1 MVRGG
6 PAGEAPLAPHP
17 GRPRAR
23 ARDPRRPPPRFGV
36 FRTAISTRGT
46 RGPFPRP
53 SSSRSPLTTPASAE
67 CGARARHP
75 HRHAGIRRA
84 AVDPIDGSGPVSMG
98 IPRRG
103 GVPNGIRTRVSAL
116 KGLDPRPLDD
126 GDAAG
131 RSVPPPD
138 GSSETGLTRRHETS
152 QYTPPD
158 LPAQSPRA
166 RGARSHAGARR
177 TDGATSSRTRARR
190 AKRPTGRPTPIRGA
204 SHPPPVALDRRGGFD
219 APAGGYIATGPPRT
233 QNPQVLPTWTRSG
246 ATATSTAESASTS
259 DHTVA
264 SRTPPT
270 TSATPGTRSCHAGSR
285 TQSVSI
291 LM

>member
-1 MVRGG
+1 
-6 PAGEAPLAPHP
+6 
-17 GRPRAR
+17 
-23 ARDPRRPPPRFGV
+23 
-36 FRTAISTRGT
+36 
-46 RGPFPRP
+46 
-53 SSSRSPLTTPASAE
+53 
-67 CGARARHP
+67 
-75 HRHAGIRRA
+75 
-84 AVDPIDGSGPVSMG
+84 MG

-126 GDAAG
+126 GDATG
-131 RSVPPPD
+131 RIVPPPD
-138 GSSETGLTRRHETS
+138 GPSFEAGLAQRHETS

-158 LPAQSPRA
+158 ALGAIAVSTSA
-166 RGARSHAGARR
+166 RRHTGARR
-177 TDGATSSRTRARR
+177 TCGATSSRTRARR
-190 AKRPTGRPTPIRGA
+190 TKRPTGETDADPGSLASSSCRPG
-204 SHPPPVALDRRGGFD
+204 PPQGFD
-219 APAGGYIATGPPRT
+219 APAGGYIATGSPRT

-246 ATATSTAESASTS
+246 ATATSTEESASTS

-270 TSATPGTRSCHAGSR
+270 ASATPGTRSCHAGSR